1 MTVELVRDYLADE
14 SAADDDALPAEM
26 LVAESNHRIA
36 NNLTLI
42 AGLVRLQA
50 SSLVKA
56 GGVLTAA
63 EACHLLEE
71 VSIRIDAVGRLHR
84 LLATRMGEP
93 RLDLGQYLQEVASA
107 AAASMS
113 ARGDTSL
120 VFRSTAACEI
130 ASREALPIGFIVGE
144 LVTNAVK
151 YAHPSRVAG
160 RIEVGCRRS
169 PGGAT
174 VIEVA
179 DDGVG
184 LPEGFDPRSD
194 GGLGMRVVRSLA
206 AQIGASLVFK
216 ADGIGLT
223 VRLMISPRRPAAA
236 NSPG

>member
-14 SAADDDALPAEM
+14 SAAGNDALPAEM

-50 SSLVKA
+50 SGLAKA
-56 GGVLTAA
+56 GGVMTAV
-63 EACHLLEE
+63 EACQLLEE
-71 VSIRIDAVGRLHR
+71 VSVRIDAVGRLHR
-84 LLATRMGEP
+84 LLATRQGQP
-93 RLDLGQYLQEVASA
+93 KLDLGQYLQEVASA

-113 ARGDTSL
+113 AQGETSL

-130 ASREALPIGFIVGE
+130 STRQALPIGFIVGE

-151 YAHPSRVAG
+151 YAHPTGVAG
-160 RIEVGCRRS
+160 RIEIGCHRS
-169 PGGAT
+169 SRGAT
-174 VIEVA
+174 LIQIA

-184 LPEGFDPRSD
+184 LPEGFDPQSD

-206 AQIGASLVFK
+206 AQIGASLTFK
-216 ADGIGLT
+216 ADDIGLT
-223 VRLMISPRRPAAA
+223 VRLQVSPRLHAEAE
-236 NSPG
+236 